1 MTTINDQFLKNT
13 IHTPSKIL
21 PSNRI
26 NDLSRTSL
34 TVDKD
39 GLLSLGHNKLDSTRK
54 QQLLEFALV
63 ARHSADEISSSSL
76 LVGHNSET
84 DDFGDVPF
92 TITVDRDEDI
102 AHRSPN
108 DIARL
113 ILNQLQ
119 LNYTLIVEDDAIA
132 QRLPKSSE
140 TILNDSQKKAIIEKC
155 SAVGQPTLDFS
166 ASISNSEN
174 ISIWAIRIAER
185 QYLGLLTISVNS

>member
-1 MTTINDQFLKNT
+1 M
-13 IHTPSKIL
+13 
-21 PSNRI
+21 
-26 NDLSRTSL
+26 
-34 TVDKD
+34 
-39 GLLSLGHNKLDSTRK
+39 
-54 QQLLEFALV
+54 V

-140 TILNDSQKKAIIEKC
+140 TILNDSQKKTIIEKC

-174 ISIWAIRIAER
+174 ISIWAIRIAGR